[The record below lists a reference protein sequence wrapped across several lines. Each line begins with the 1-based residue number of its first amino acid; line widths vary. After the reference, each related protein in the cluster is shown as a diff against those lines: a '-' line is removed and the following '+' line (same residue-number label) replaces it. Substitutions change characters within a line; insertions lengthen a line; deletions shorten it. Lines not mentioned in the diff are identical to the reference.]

1 MPGASREKRLVEE
14 WADQVCW
21 DELRHSNLDP
31 AGFHRCHSH
40 DNVLLVGSLD
50 YLPFSSNASSKGQ
63 FGEGDNTRRSDVGC
77 WHLAKGRFFS
87 AHVGFYRIAD
97 KRRRDII
104 GLRALPKDLFK
115 TQGA

>member
-1 MPGASREKRLVEE
+1 MRARAPERVPLSMPGASREKRLAEE

-50 YLPFSSNASSKGQ
+50 YLPFRSNASSEGQ
-63 FGEGDNTRRSDVGC
+63 FGEEDNKRRSYVGC
-77 WHLAKGRFFS
+77 WH
-87 AHVGFYRIAD
+87 IAD
-97 KRRRDII
+97 IDADDEHVRFW
-104 GLRALPKDLFK
+104 G
-115 TQGA
+115 